1 MPPKKISADQALKMP
16 PKGLMTPKAQIRVD
30 MGQSPPDTTS
40 TPVPVDLDVD
50 MVKLKEDQDVEEGQK
65 GFMKRMAS
73 ASKGGKKRTRK
84 AKKGGKKTKKTRKH

>member
-1 MPPKKISADQALKMP
+1 MISADKALEVPSKQ
-16 PKGLMTPKAQIRVD
+16 LMTPKGQIRLD

-50 MVKLKEDQDVEEGQK
+50 MVKLKEDQDVEESQK
-65 GFMKRMAS
+65 GFMKRMVS

-84 AKKGGKKTKKTRKH
+84 TKKAKKTKKTRKH

>member
-1 MPPKKISADQALKMP
+1 MPPKKISADKALEMP
-16 PKGLMTPKAQIRVD
+16 SKSLMTPKAQIRLD

-40 TPVPVDLDVD
+40 TPVEVDLEID
-50 MVKLKEDQDVEEGQK
+50 MKKLKEDQDVEEGQK

-84 AKKGGKKTKKTRKH
+84 MKKGGKKSKKTRKH